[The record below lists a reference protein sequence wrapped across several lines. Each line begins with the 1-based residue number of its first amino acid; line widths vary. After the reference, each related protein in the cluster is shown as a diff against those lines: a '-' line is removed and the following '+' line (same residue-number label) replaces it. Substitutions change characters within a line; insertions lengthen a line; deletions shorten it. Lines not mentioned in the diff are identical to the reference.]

1 MRQGWWVSNSLF
13 SATAIYTGPYTGPH
27 QPSPRI
33 RGQVTNQHP
42 VKVLVGPVGR
52 AKQTHTGANLRCANN
67 TRWRSGPLYN
77 QLCFTTSSAPLNILL
92 HGEMEKQSYI
102 SGSKYWKYLH
112 NNHHNIFIQHRRVS
126 VHPCLDF
133 SYNSASATI
142 MVDFCHNNGGLL
154 PVILSKVVVDAITM
168 LESHW

>member
-27 QPSPRI
+27 QPPPRI

-67 TRWRSGPLYN
+67 TRGHDVRRHDVRSGPLYN
-77 QLCFTTSSAPLNILL
+77 GSPQIPLLLEFKKLSQL
-92 HGEMEKQSYI
+92 
-102 SGSKYWKYLH
+102 SGVL
-112 NNHHNIFIQHRRVS
+112 
-126 VHPCLDF
+126 
-133 SYNSASATI
+133 AT
-142 MVDFCHNNGGLL
+142 
-154 PVILSKVVVDAITM
+154 VI
-168 LESHW
+168 